1 MSSTSTLLRAN
12 LRTHGRRYFS
22 TGLAVAISTA
32 FIIVTLLFTN
42 TTTSA
47 LTRSIREAYRG
58 TTALVTINPSRDND
72 EEPTPESV
80 TQQFASVT
88 SQIEKIP
95 GVTAVGISTQYPL
108 MGKAHDERE
117 AFFLSPLLPDP
128 FLSLKYT
135 QGKAPATASEIA
147 IPSTSAQELGLQV
160 GETLTLTSQGTQSA
174 HDFTVSGIYDS
185 GSNITAASYVS
196 TEGYTSA
203 VGMGPTGQIRVA
215 TNLPGDRYGNPSA
228 AEQDTWVKTLESNLS
243 TVKGVKVQ
251 SVASE
256 VERDLKAIQVSG
268 ALLTA
273 IALIFPAIAT
283 ASWHSCVHSVR
294 TSSRCV
300 HLFVVKPTLL
310 ARSRRSSA

>member
-58 TTALVTINPSRDND
+58 TTALVTIDPSRDNA

-117 AFFLSPLLPDP
+117 AFFLSLPSSP
-128 FLSLKYT
+128 IL
-135 QGKAPATASEIA
+135 
-147 IPSTSAQELGLQV
+147 
-160 GETLTLTSQGTQSA
+160 
-174 HDFTVSGIYDS
+174 
-185 GSNITAASYVS
+185 
-196 TEGYTSA
+196 
-203 VGMGPTGQIRVA
+203 
-215 TNLPGDRYGNPSA
+215 
-228 AEQDTWVKTLESNLS
+228 
-243 TVKGVKVQ
+243 
-251 SVASE
+251 
-256 VERDLKAIQVSG
+256 
-268 ALLTA
+268 
-273 IALIFPAIAT
+273 
-283 ASWHSCVHSVR
+283 
-294 TSSRCV
+294 SSR
-300 HLFVVKPTLL
+300 
-310 ARSRRSSA
+310 